1 MKTYNSSTI
10 TIAAD
15 KKEIEK
21 MFIEEAF
28 FLSWLT
34 VAVIMAGVSFLMY
47 F

>member
-1 MKTYNSSTI
+1 MKAYKSSTI

-34 VAVIMAGVSFLMY
+34 VAVIMASVSFISY